1 MVDAAHLRRVLS
13 PLRDDPDQ
21 LIEINVRQAQL
32 IDELRQEIAR
42 LKADNDDQNRR
53 LAELERAAHRQAA
66 PFRVDEKK
74 RKRTRKKPGRPK
86 GHPGAYRVQPTNVDD
101 EIDVPLEG
109 CPHCGGPVHGV
120 TALDQF
126 IEDIPRIRPHVTHLR
141 TYEGECPR
149 CGEVRSTHPL
159 QVSTAGGAARTQLG
173 PNALG
178 LALEL
183 TQQHGLPKRQT
194 SRILERAFGLRI
206 TPGGL
211 VQVAHRMAGKV
222 HAAYEAVAQGV
233 RRAPAVYADETSW
246 WVGGPKWWLW
256 VFTHPAGTIYCVRQ
270 GRGRAI
276 VHETLGADFSG
287 VLVSDCLASYDD
299 ATAVQHKCYGHHH
312 KAIGEAIAQHGRG
325 GEGFLRNA
333 RALLHAAQA
342 LKAQTATLP
351 DGEFAR
357 MRLALEQSADHL
369 LASATTDPLEQRIAN
384 RLRKQRDHLFTFLD
398 HDAVDATNNR
408 AERQLRPAVIARK
421 LSCGNRTPPGARTW
435 EVLTSLAAT
444 CMQTGESFRHI
455 IANAARLPP
464 PSPAR

>member
-1 MVDAAHLRRVLS
+1 MVDVDRVRTVLS
-13 PLRDDPDQ
+13 QLRDDPDQ
-21 LIEINVRQAQL
+21 LIEINVQQALL
-32 IDELRQEIAR
+32 IDELRREIER
-42 LKADNDDQNRR
+42 LKSDNDDHKRR
-53 LAELERAAHRQAA
+53 LAELERAAYRQAA
-66 PFRVDEKK
+66 PFRIDAKK
-74 RKRTRKKPGRPK
+74 RKTTRKKPGRPK
-86 GHPGAYRVQPTNVDD
+86 GHPGAYRAQPTHVDD
-101 EIDVPLEG
+101 AIDVPLDA
-109 CPHCGGPVHGV
+109 CPHCGGRVYGV
-120 TALDQF
+120 TRVDQF

-141 TYEGECPR
+141 TYEGACPR

-159 QVSTAGGAARTQLG
+159 QVSTATGAARTHLG

-194 SRILERAFGLRI
+194 SRILERAFGLTI

-211 VQVAHRMAGKV
+211 VQAAHRLAGKV

-246 WVGGPKWWLW
+246 WVGGPTWWLW
-256 VFTHPAGTIYCVRQ
+256 VFTHPAGTLYGVRE

-276 VHETLGADFSG
+276 VHETLGADFPG

-312 KAIGEAIAQHGRG
+312 KAIGDAIAQHPRG
-325 GEGFLRNA
+325 GEGFLRNV
-333 RALLHAAQA
+333 RALLLAAQA
-342 LKAQTATLP
+342 LKAQKATLP

-357 MRLALEQSADHL
+357 MRRALERSADPL
-369 LASATTDPLEQRIAN
+369 LASATVEPLEQRIAN

-421 LSCGNRTPPGARTW
+421 LSCGNRTPHGARTW

-444 CMQTGESFRHI
+444 CTQTGESFRHI